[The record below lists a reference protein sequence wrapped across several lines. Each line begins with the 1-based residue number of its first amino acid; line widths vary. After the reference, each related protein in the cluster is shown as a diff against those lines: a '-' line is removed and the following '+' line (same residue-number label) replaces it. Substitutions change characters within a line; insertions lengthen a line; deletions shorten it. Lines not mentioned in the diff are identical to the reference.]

1 MMKPTLS
8 VVKRLSAI
16 VCLMLFAIL
25 LPSAHAQETTA
36 AVQGT
41 VTDPTGAIVPNATVT
56 ATSSSLLRTV
66 SSKTDSHGVYR
77 LNALPPGNYVLTVS
91 GAGMTAK
98 ATNLNLAA
106 GDLPTL
112 NITLTAAGTEAVIDV
127 SASVAMVDVT
137 QSKVETTISN
147 DILQEIPK
155 GRSFQSV
162 IAFAPGARQEPLQS
176 MAPNATGAAISPLL
190 NGARTNGYQ
199 IDGASDAENMYLL
212 EGVNITGIQGGGS
225 GTGAGGTAGFNVPT
239 DFVQEVQVKSSS
251 FEAEFGGA
259 MGGVINVISQR
270 GVNNWHGS
278 IFTYYRSS
286 ALNANDQCS
295 FSYTAM
301 CGLRLDP
308 NISANSSSRTD
319 GAAQYYIAKQDHYK
333 IVEPGFRIGGPLLQ
347 DKLSLFASFV
357 PQYYRARR
365 NVNFTKISPG
375 PRDFYTT
382 QDTDYAFGRLDYS
395 PFSKLRLFAA
405 WENSYARVI
414 GNSLP
419 QPDSK
424 IGQINASAGSDPT
437 SFRPD
442 TGTVNP
448 ASVYIFGGDYVVNSN
463 LLVSARYGY
472 TYSNSSDR
480 GKPTGIQ
487 YLYQSSAV
495 ADAPGKPGT
504 TTLSGQ
510 TFSQAGV
517 PAAFLQST
525 PFSNISSNLQ
535 NLYNKFGR
543 KQFNVDAS
551 YLKTGLFG
559 SHSFKGGYSRVT
571 VVNDVLSGYNTAQV
585 QLYYGQD
592 YPVGTSATACNAVI
606 AANVAKYGAAGNHCR
621 GNYGYFI
628 VNDGVENAGTARGN
642 NSAFYFQ
649 DGWQVAHTGLTINA
663 GVRFD
668 SEYLP
673 PYNPGASSIKFGFG
687 DKVAPRIGGAYD
699 VLHNGK
705 LKAYASFGWF
715 YDIIKYSL
723 PSGSFGGQYWHQ
735 CAYAWDDYNY
745 NTITPTSPDKHGCPS
760 TGPAP
765 GVGVGTFIE
774 NLDLR
779 KNVINTQDPGVDPN
793 VKPMKKHEFIAGTD
807 WAITPTM
814 SFSARYARNRLDNTI
829 EDIGASDAL
838 GFYIGNPG
846 PGYGDLLHRPLLA
859 DGLTAPICPSCPIQP
874 KATRNYDGLEL
885 RVSKT
890 VGSRWFVNAF
900 YTYSKLT
907 GNYPGLTS
915 TNITD
920 GSGGRQSPNNNRSFD
935 QPQMQFTAHGKPFG
949 GPLPTDR
956 PNAFQLF
963 GAYRPSWFHS
973 DSTIG
978 LSQSI
983 FQGTPV
989 STCWPTLTST
999 SSCQFVEDQ
1008 GNFVN
1013 LHRGANGDVVV
1024 DSITHGKRTPA
1035 YTQTNLNLTHYVKI
1049 SKDHENRRFGGE
1061 VNFYNLLNQHA
1072 ATSIYN
1078 LPITTATYPTDTTN
1092 PTNYDYKSLTSGWDY
1107 VAVSNSAGGGPNNAV
1122 PQLKTVSNR
1131 YGLPAL
1137 FQSARQIQFKVAYI
1151 F

>member
-1 MMKPTLS
+1 
-8 VVKRLSAI
+8 
-16 VCLMLFAIL
+16 
-25 LPSAHAQETTA
+25 
-36 AVQGT
+36 
-41 VTDPTGAIVPNATVT
+41 
-56 ATSSSLLRTV
+56 
-66 SSKTDSHGVYR
+66 
-77 LNALPPGNYVLTVS
+77 
-91 GAGMTAK
+91 
-98 ATNLNLAA
+98 
-106 GDLPTL
+106 
-112 NITLTAAGTEAVIDV
+112 
-127 SASVAMVDVT
+127 
-137 QSKVETTISN
+137 
-147 DILQEIPK
+147 
-155 GRSFQSV
+155 
-162 IAFAPGARQEPLQS
+162 
-176 MAPNATGAAISPLL
+176 
-190 NGARTNGYQ
+190 
-199 IDGASDAENMYLL
+199 
-212 EGVNITGIQGGGS
+212 
-225 GTGAGGTAGFNVPT
+225 
-239 DFVQEVQVKSSS
+239 
-251 FEAEFGGA
+251 
-259 MGGVINVISQR
+259 
-270 GVNNWHGS
+270 
-278 IFTYYRSS
+278 
-286 ALNANDQCS
+286 
-295 FSYTAM
+295 
-301 CGLRLDP
+301 
-308 NISANSSSRTD
+308 
-319 GAAQYYIAKQDHYK
+319 
-333 IVEPGFRIGGPLLQ
+333 
-347 DKLSLFASFV
+347 
-357 PQYYRARR
+357 
-365 NVNFTKISPG
+365 
-375 PRDFYTT
+375 
-382 QDTDYAFGRLDYS
+382 
-395 PFSKLRLFAA
+395 
-405 WENSYARVI
+405 
-414 GNSLP
+414 
-419 QPDSK
+419 
-424 IGQINASAGSDPT
+424 
-437 SFRPD
+437 
-442 TGTVNP
+442 
-448 ASVYIFGGDYVVNSN
+448 
-463 LLVSARYGY
+463 
-472 TYSNSSDR
+472 
-480 GKPTGIQ
+480 
-487 YLYQSSAV
+487 
-495 ADAPGKPGT
+495 
-504 TTLSGQ
+504 
-510 TFSQAGV
+510 
-517 PAAFLQST
+517 
-525 PFSNISSNLQ
+525 
-535 NLYNKFGR
+535 
-543 KQFNVDAS
+543 
-551 YLKTGLFG
+551 
-559 SHSFKGGYSRVT
+559 

-585 QLYYGQD
+585 QLFYGQD
-592 YPVGTSATACNAVI
+592 YPVGTSASACDAVI
-606 AANVAKYGAAGNHCR
+606 AANVAKYGANGNHCR
-621 GNYGYFI
+621 GNYGYFL

-649 DGWQVAHTGLTINA
+649 DGWQVGHTGLTINA

-745 NTITPTSPDKHGCPS
+745 NTILPTAPDKHGCPS

-765 GVGVGTFIE
+765 GVTVGTFIE

-779 KNVINTQDPGVDPN
+779 KNVINTTDPGVDPN

-935 QPQMQFTAHGKPFG
+935 QPQMQFTAQGKPFG

-956 PNAFQLF
+956 PNAFQAF
-963 GAYRPSWFHS
+963 GAYRPNWFHGE
-973 DSTIG
+973 STIG

-999 SSCQFVEDQ
+999 SSCQYVEDQ

-1013 LHRGANGDVVV
+1013 LHRGVNGDVVV

-1078 LPITTATYPTDTTN
+1078 TPITTATFPTDKTN
-1092 PTNYDYKSLTSGWDY
+1092 PTGYDYKSLTSGWDY
-1107 VAVSNSAGGGPNNAV
+1107 VAVSNSAGGGPSNAV
-1122 PQLKTVSNR
+1122 PQLKTVANR

-1137 FQSARQIQFKVAYI
+1137 FQSARQIQLKIAYT